1 MRVREIDTSVRRDVR
16 RFVDF
21 PFKLYA
27 ACRQWSPPLVANVKF
42 ALNRK
47 RHPFYHGSDAAFY
60 LAEED
65 GDVIGRIAVLD
76 NRRYNAYTGRNA
88 AFFYY
93 FDVVNN
99 TAAAHGLFDAA
110 ADWAA
115 GRGLETLLGPKGLLR
130 SDPLGILVEG
140 YEHVAALSMP
150 YNYPYYSK
158 LMKAVGLE
166 KDMDYRS
173 GYMVSGQAL
182 PERMYR
188 LADRVK
194 ERRGFWVKSFRSKRE
209 LRAWIPKIQKVNN
222 EAFTDV
228 WGYYPVGD
236 AEIRMIGEQMLALA
250 DPRLIKLVMQEDRIA
265 GFALIFPDIT
275 RALRATRGRL
285 WPLGWIRILWAIY
298 KTDRL
303 CGNGVGLLPR
313 YQGLGASMLL
323 YLELDRAV
331 RARGATRCEIAQVM
345 ETNIKSLND
354 MNTVG
359 VTWYKRH
366 RLYHKPI

>member
-1 MRVREIDTSVRRDVR
+1 MRIREIDTSTRRDVR

-21 PFKLYA
+21 PFRLYA
-27 ACRQWSPPLVANVKF
+27 LCKQWSPPLVSNVKL

-47 RHPFYHGSDAAFY
+47 EHPFYRHSDAAFY
-60 LAEED
+60 LAEEH

-76 NRRYNAYTGRNA
+76 NRRYNDYTGRNA

-99 TAAAHGLFDAA
+99 EAAAQGLFGAA

-115 GRGLETLLGPKGLLR
+115 GRGLEVLLGPKGLLR
-130 SDPLGILVEG
+130 ADPLGVLVEG

-150 YNYPYYSK
+150 YNYPYYAT
-158 LMKAVGLE
+158 LLEACGLE
-166 KDMDYRS
+166 KDVDYLS
-173 GYMVSGQAL
+173 GYMVAEQTL
-182 PERMYR
+182 PERMHR
-188 LADRVK
+188 LANRVK
-194 ERRGFWVKSFRSKRE
+194 ERRGFWVKSFDSKGE
-209 LRAWIPKIQKVNN
+209 LRAWVPKIQKVNN

-236 AEIRMIGEQMLALA
+236 AEIRMIAKQMLAIA
-250 DPRLIKLVMQEDRIA
+250 DPQLIKLVMQEDRIA

-275 RALRATRGRL
+275 RALQATRGRL
-285 WPLGWIRILWAIY
+285 WPFGWIRILWAIRN
-298 KTDRL
+298 TDRL

-323 YLELDRAV
+323 YLALAKAV
-331 RARGATRCEIAQVM
+331 RSRGATRCEIAQVM
-345 ETNIKSLND
+345 ETNLKSLRD
-354 MNTVG
+354 MNTAG
-359 VTWYKRH
+359 VSWHKRH
-366 RLYHKPI
+366 RLYHKPL

>member
-1 MRVREIDTSVRRDVR
+1 MRIREIDTAVRRDVR

-27 ACRQWSPPLVANVKF
+27 MCEQWSPPLVSSVKL
-42 ALNRK
+42 ALNRR
-47 RHPFYHGSDAAFY
+47 RHPFYHHSDAAFY

-76 NRRYNAYTGRNA
+76 NRRYNDYTGRDA

-93 FDVVNN
+93 FDAVNN
-99 TAAAHGLFDAA
+99 ESAARGLFEAA

-115 GRGLETLLGPKGLLR
+115 NRGLRMLLGPKGLLR
-130 SDPLGILVEG
+130 ADPLGVLVEG
-140 YEHVAALSMP
+140 YEHSAVLSMP
-150 YNYPYYSK
+150 YHYPYYATLIEAS
-158 LMKAVGLE
+158 GLE
-166 KDMDYRS
+166 KDVDYLS
-173 GYMVSGQAL
+173 GYLVSEQTL
-182 PERMYR
+182 PARMYR

-209 LRAWIPKIQKVNN
+209 LRSWIPRIQKVNN
-222 EAFTDV
+222 EAFTDI

-236 AEIRMIGEQMLALA
+236 EEIRMIGEQMLAVA
-250 DPRLIKLVMQEDRIA
+250 DPRLIKIVMQEEQIA
-265 GFALIFPDIT
+265 GFALIFPDVT
-275 RALRATRGRL
+275 RALQATKGRL
-285 WPLGWIRILWAIY
+285 WPLGWIRILWAIRH
-298 KTDRL
+298 TDRL
-303 CGNGVGLLPR
+303 CGNGIGLLPR

-323 YLELDRAV
+323 YLELVKAV

-345 ETNIKSLND
+345 ETNIKSLGD
-354 MNTVG
+354 MNRVG

-366 RLYHKPI
+366 RLYHMPL